1 VIGSAGLRYLTRTL
15 AALALCLLLLFS
27 ATGAQEEI
35 SRKIKSKVQPNYP
48 ELAKRMNISGTV
60 KLQIVVAAN
69 GTVKNAKIVGGHPLL
84 ANAASDAVKKWRF
97 EPASEETTGLV
108 EFRFNPTE

>member
-1 VIGSAGLRYLTRTL
+1 MLGRTVLPHRVKTLT
-15 AALALCLLLLFS
+15 ALALGLLLLLS
-27 ATGAQEEI
+27 GAGAQEEI

-60 KLQIVVAAN
+60 KLQIVVATS
-69 GTVKNAKIVGGHPLL
+69 GTVKNSKIVGGHPLL
-84 ANAASDAVKKWRF
+84 ANAAMDAVKKWRF
-97 EPASEETTGLV
+97 EPASEETTGVV

>member
-1 VIGSAGLRYLTRTL
+1 M
-15 AALALCLLLLFS
+15 LLLLS
-27 ATGAQEEI
+27 GAGAQEEI

-60 KLQIVVAAN
+60 KLQIVVATS
-69 GTVKNAKIVGGHPLL
+69 GTVKNSKIVGGHPLL
-84 ANAASDAVKKWRF
+84 ANAAMDAVKKWRF
-97 EPASEETTGLV
+97 EPASEETTGVV